1 MTDQHDPGQTA
12 RLVSDITRAYRQRAA
27 DPDTRPVTYQE
38 AIGGNIVDQIGRYR
52 ELADRDV
59 MARAIATLG
68 ARGTYQPSEHVNEE
82 EFPPLT
88 VPELLEMLALGE
100 VIARYYRHPSHVDH
114 AVRVGATWEEIAAAT
129 GTTAE
134 ETRAAYREWAE
145 GQHQLHADVG
155 LGLDDDQY
163 ATALELAGWED

>member
-12 RLVSDITRAYRQRAA
+12 RLVSDITWAYRERAA
-27 DPDTRPVTYQE
+27 DERPVTYRE
-38 AIGGNIVDQIGRYR
+38 ACNGSIVDHIGRYR

-59 MARAIATLG
+59 MARAIATLRD
-68 ARGTYQPSEHVNEE
+68 RGTYRASKHLNEE

-129 GTTAE
+129 GTAAE
-134 ETRAAYREWAE
+134 GARATYREWAE

-163 ATALELAGWED
+163 AAVLELAGQED

>member
-12 RLVSDITRAYRQRAA
+12 RLVSDITRAYRERAA
-27 DPDTRPVTYQE
+27 DERPVTYRE
-38 AIGGNIVDQIGRYR
+38 ACNGSIVDHIGRYR

-129 GTTAE
+129 DMTPNAART
-134 ETRAAYREWAE
+134 AYREWAE
-145 GQHQLHADVG
+145 GQHTYAGMSDAEYAAALKLADR
-155 LGLDDDQY
+155 
-163 ATALELAGWED
+163 ED